1 MEHFVTIP
9 IKRKKETPKQ
19 TDIYDLLFGEV
30 KEEVNGSNNYSTITV
45 IGSKTPRQDTI
56 NRSID
61 AFMNLKGVIDRSYSG
76 LSAFDEKF
84 KATGDASHLYTSF
97 QIPKRS
103 GKMREITAPL
113 DELKTI
119 QTYILGSLKDEN
131 TLIPHH
137 SAHAY
142 IKEKSF
148 ITNATAHK
156 NSKYFVKIDFKDFF
170 PSITKEA
177 LVEVLSNIGFIGY
190 ANRQNPELVRQT
202 LESLASLVSHNGVLP
217 QGAPTSPILS
227 NLFMTPFDYY
237 LRKVIREMHIKGCI
251 ITRYADDIT
260 ISFSK
265 KVGNR
270 QQTIDM
276 FEGAVLEAL
285 KLSTLDR
292 FMSINRE
299 KTTYSTNLGKTR
311 VTGLVVNK
319 ENNVTIGYKQKQIL
333 KKDIARLVLQAKR
346 GETPNYIE
354 VTQIMGYWNF
364 LHSVEPDYAKYI
376 ITTLEKKLKVTNLTK
391 LIGYTSL

>member
-9 IKRKKETPKQ
+9 VKRKEETPKQ
-19 TDIYDLLFGEV
+19 TDIYDFLFGEI
-30 KEEVNGSNNYSTITV
+30 KEEVNKSNNYRTITV
-45 IGSKTPRQDTI
+45 IGGSTPKQDTN
-56 NRSID
+56 NRSMD
-61 AFMNLKGVIDRSYSG
+61 AFMRLREVINMSYSR
-76 LSAFDEKF
+76 LSDVDETF
-84 KATGDASHLYTSF
+84 KKTGDASHLYRTF

-103 GKMREITAPL
+103 GKMRDITAPL
-113 DELKTI
+113 NELKTI
-119 QTYILGSLKDEN
+119 QTYILGVLNYTN

-190 ANRQNPELVRQT
+190 ANRQNPELIRQT
-202 LESLASLVSHNGVLP
+202 LESLAALVSHNGVLP
-217 QGAPTSPILS
+217 QGAPTSPLLS

-237 LRKVIREMHIKGCI
+237 LDRVIKAMHIKDCI

-270 QQTIDM
+270 QQTIDI
-276 FEGAVLEAL
+276 FEGAVTEAL

-292 FMSINRE
+292 FMSINKE
-299 KTTYSTNLGKTR
+299 KSTHSTNLGKTR

-319 ENNVTIGYKQKQIL
+319 ENNITIGYKQKQIL
-333 KKDIARLVLQAKR
+333 KKDIARLVLQAKK

-364 LHSVEPDYAKYI
+364 LHAVEPDYAKYI

>member
-9 IKRKKETPKQ
+9 IKRKEETPKQ
-19 TDIYDLLFGEV
+19 TDLYDLLFGEV
-30 KEEVNGSNNYSTITV
+30 KEVNRSNNYRTITV
-45 IGSKTPRQDTI
+45 IGGETPRHETI

-61 AFMNLKGVIDRSYSG
+61 AFMNLKAVIDRAYSM
-76 LSAFDEKF
+76 LSDIDDKF
-84 KATGDASHLYTSF
+84 KETGDASHLYKSF

-113 DELKTI
+113 DQLKTI
-119 QTYILGSLKDEN
+119 QTYILSSLKDTN

-190 ANRQNPELVRQT
+190 ANRQNPELIRQT
-202 LESLASLVSHNGVLP
+202 LESLASIVSHNGVLP

-237 LRKVIREMHIKGCI
+237 LSKVIREMHIKGST

-260 ISFSK
+260 ISFNRK
-265 KVGNR
+265 IGNR
-270 QQTIDM
+270 QQTIDVI
-276 FEGAVLEAL
+276 EGAVLEAL

-292 FMSINRE
+292 FMSI
-299 KTTYSTNLGKTR
+299 
-311 VTGLVVNK
+311 
-319 ENNVTIGYKQKQIL
+319 
-333 KKDIARLVLQAKR
+333 
-346 GETPNYIE
+346 
-354 VTQIMGYWNF
+354 
-364 LHSVEPDYAKYI
+364 
-376 ITTLEKKLKVTNLTK
+376 
-391 LIGYTSL
+391 